1 MTTDYNDRIEQAAA
15 DSADV
20 IDNLTALLRR
30 LGTLAE
36 KAGVER
42 PGYLAPADLVAA
54 ISARVDILSAKA
66 AAHNATLAEG
76 LRTIGYNDTEIE
88 QCLADVP
95 DLTMAD
101 IDYARTFAA
110 EVWDESRAT
119 YSYGNYVRDAQLR
132 IMPKVD
138 YSAVTQAV
146 AIFQGLTNIEYF
158 PTLDWPNVTTAGFPF
173 HNLAKLHRMPQVNA
187 PEVIVMQSLYST
199 NVGGNYNRLLPK
211 IINHPK
217 AKNVHGLYAN
227 LSPERLAEEREVNI
241 DFSKVTNAA
250 QLFQVNEGNRHLGIG
265 PDHFPITELTAEAG
279 VNMQQMYDFCTRIT
293 GGQSHV
299 KWNVPNATNLMMTFR
314 EIAATAIDVT
324 GIRTANCTNFGAVFG
339 GCANLRSLDLST
351 WDMSSGENL
360 RDMFIAAGIEVLDF
374 SHKRFKEGADLVALC
389 EDMPR
394 LRELILTDVDFTNT
408 ADQTNI
414 DAYFYELPSLETI
427 IGPVSGLHNTVYL
440 ADSPLLT
447 VESAMVIINGL
458 ADITDSGR
466 TLGLYLHASAYN
478 RLTPEQIAVATSK
491 GWRVVKNA

>member
-1 MTTDYNDRIEQAAA
+1 MTTEEYKDRIDDINVAYANVVEDMKSFMTRLYGVA
-15 DSADV
+15 DSAGIENPTLMSPDELLTELNKRV
-20 IDNLTALLRR
+20 IMLNRKD
-30 LGTLAE
+30 LAE
-36 KAGVER
+36 IRDA
-42 PGYLAPADLVAA
+42 
-54 ISARVDILSAKA
+54 
-66 AAHNATLAEG
+66 

-119 YSYGNYVRDAQLR
+119 YSYVNYVRDAQLR

-158 PTLDWPNVTTAGFPF
+158 PTLDWPNVTLANYVF
-173 HNLAKLHRMPQVNA
+173 HQLKKLRRIPQVNA
-187 PEVIVMQSLYST
+187 PNATQIAALYENQGSVRSLPAVIS
-199 NVGGNYNRLLPK
+199 
-211 IINHPK
+211 HPK
-217 AKNVHGLYAN
+217 ATNVAN
-227 LSPERLAEEREVNI
+227 LFNGATHEALATIQTLDLNYGI
-241 DFSKVTNAA
+241 ITNAA
-250 QLFQVNEGNRHLGIG
+250 QIYVNSGVDTFML
-265 PDHFPITELTAEAG
+265 TEFTAP
-279 VNMQQMYDFCTRIT
+279 VNLSHAYWTQADYGYISNIKGD
-293 GGQSHV
+293 QSGT
-299 KWNVPNATNLMMTFR
+299 KWNIPHVTDISGAFYSCN
-314 EIAATAIDVT
+314 ATAIDVS
-324 GIRTANCTNFGAVFG
+324 GIKTAECTSFDSVFNNT
-339 GCANLRSLDLST
+339 ANLRSLDVSM
-351 WDMSSGENL
+351 WDVSAGESMQWMFSDSGV
-360 RDMFIAAGIEVLDF
+360 EVLNF
-374 SHKRFKEGADLVALC
+374 SHKRFKEGANLVSLC

-408 ADQTNI
+408 ADQTCI
-414 DAYFYELPSLETI
+414 DAYFYNLPSLETI
-427 IGPVSGLHNTVYL
+427 IGPVTGLHNAVYL

-466 TLGLYLHASAYN
+466 ALGLYLHASAYN

>member
-1 MTTDYNDRIEQAAA
+1 MTTEEYKDRIDDINVAYANVVEDMKSFMTRLYGVA
-15 DSADV
+15 DSAGIENPTLMSPDELLTELNKRV
-20 IDNLTALLRR
+20 IMLNRKD
-30 LGTLAE
+30 LAE
-36 KAGVER
+36 IRDA
-42 PGYLAPADLVAA
+42 
-54 ISARVDILSAKA
+54 
-66 AAHNATLAEG
+66 

-138 YSAVTQAV
+138 YSAVTRAV

-158 PTLDWPNVTTAGFPF
+158 PTLDWPNVTMAGFPF
-173 HNLAKLHRMPQVNA
+173 HKLAKLHRMPQVNA
-187 PEVIVMQSLYST
+187 PEVIEMQSLYGT
-199 NVGGNYNRLLPK
+199 NVDGNYNRLLPK

-217 AKNVHGLYAN
+217 AKNVHALYAN

-241 DFSKVTNAA
+241 DFTKVTSAA
-250 QLFQVNEGNRHLGIG
+250 QLFMVHIEDAPRGIG

-279 VNMQQMYDFCTRIT
+279 VNMLQMYARCPRIT
-293 GGQSHV
+293 GDQSHV
-299 KWNVPNATNLMMTFR
+299 KWNVPNATNLSMTF
-314 EIAATAIDVT
+314 ADVPATAIDVT
-324 GIRTANCTNFGAVFG
+324 GIRTANCTDFGMVFC

-351 WDMSSGENL
+351 WDMSSGEDL
-360 RDMFIAAGIEVLDF
+360 RHMFNAAGIEVLDF

-389 EDMPR
+389 ADMPR

-408 ADQTNI
+408 ADQTYI
-414 DAYFYELPSLETI
+414 DAYFYKLPSLETI

-447 VESAMVIINGL
+447 VESVMVIINGL
-458 ADITDSGR
+458 ADITGGGR
-466 TLGLYLHASAYN
+466 ALGLYLHASAYN

>member
-1 MTTDYNDRIEQAAA
+1 MTTEEYKDRIDDINVAYANVVEDMKSFMTRLYGVA
-15 DSADV
+15 DSAGIENPTLMSPDELLTELNKRV
-20 IDNLTALLRR
+20 IMLNRKD
-30 LGTLAE
+30 LAE
-36 KAGVER
+36 IRDA
-42 PGYLAPADLVAA
+42 
-54 ISARVDILSAKA
+54 
-66 AAHNATLAEG
+66 

-158 PTLDWPNVTTAGFPF
+158 PTLDWPNVTLANYVF
-173 HNLAKLHRMPQVNA
+173 HQLKKLRRIPQVNA
-187 PEVIVMQSLYST
+187 PNATQIAALYENQGSVRSLPAVIS
-199 NVGGNYNRLLPK
+199 
-211 IINHPK
+211 HPK
-217 AKNVHGLYAN
+217 ATNVAN
-227 LSPERLAEEREVNI
+227 LFNGATHEALATIQTLDLNYGI
-241 DFSKVTNAA
+241 ITNAA
-250 QLFQVNEGNRHLGIG
+250 QIYVDSGVDTFMLTEFTAPVKLFHAYWTQADYGYISNIKG
-265 PDHFPITELTAEAG
+265 D
-279 VNMQQMYDFCTRIT
+279 
-293 GGQSHV
+293 QSGT
-299 KWNVPNATNLMMTFR
+299 KWNIPHVTDISGAFYSCN
-314 EIAATAIDVT
+314 ATAIDVS
-324 GIRTANCTNFGAVFG
+324 GIKTAECTSFDGVFNNT
-339 GCANLRSLDLST
+339 ANLRSLDLST

-360 RDMFIAAGIEVLDF
+360 RDMFNAAGIEVLDF

-389 EDMPR
+389 TDMPR
-394 LRELILTDVDFTNT
+394 LRELILTDVDFSNT
-408 ADQTNI
+408 ADQTDI
-414 DAYFYELPSLETI
+414 DAYFYKLPSLETI

-440 ADSPLLT
+440 AESPLLT
-447 VESAMVIINGL
+447 VESVMVIINGL

-466 TLGLYLHASAYN
+466 ALGLYLHASAYN

>member
-110 EVWDESRAT
+110 EVWDESCAK
-119 YSYGNYVRDAQLR
+119 YNYGNYVRDAQLR

-158 PTLDWPNVTTAGFPF
+158 PTLDWPNVTQANYVF
-173 HNLAKLHRMPQVNA
+173 HQLKKLRRIPQVNA
-187 PEVIVMQSLYST
+187 PNATQIAALYANYGSVRSLPAVIS
-199 NVGGNYNRLLPK
+199 
-211 IINHPK
+211 HPK
-217 AKNVHGLYAN
+217 ATNVAN
-227 LSPERLAEEREVNI
+227 LFNGATHEALATIQTLDLNYGI
-241 DFSKVTNAA
+241 ITNAA
-250 QLFQVNEGNRHLGIG
+250 QIYVNSGVDTFML
-265 PDHFPITELTAEAG
+265 TEFTAPVSMLHAYWTQADYG
-279 VNMQQMYDFCTRIT
+279 YISNIKGD
-293 GGQSHV
+293 QSGT
-299 KWNVPNATNLMMTFR
+299 KWNIPHVTDISGAFYSCN
-314 EIAATAIDVT
+314 ATAIDVS
-324 GIRTANCTNFGAVFG
+324 GIKTAECTSFDSVFNNT
-339 GCANLRSLDLST
+339 ANLRSLDVSM
-351 WDMSSGENL
+351 WDVSAGESMQWVFGDSGV
-360 RDMFIAAGIEVLDF
+360 EVLNF
-374 SHKRFKEGADLVALC
+374 SHKRFKEGANLVSLC

-408 ADQTNI
+408 ADQTCI
-414 DAYFYELPSLETI
+414 DAYFYNLPSLETI
-427 IGPVSGLHNTVYL
+427 IGPVTGLHNAVYL

-458 ADITDSGR
+458 ADITGSGR
-466 TLGLYLHASAYN
+466 ALGLYLHASAYN

>member
-20 IDNLTALLRR
+20 IDNLTALLRS
-30 LGTLAE
+30 LGALAD

-66 AAHNATLAEG
+66 AAHNATLADG

-158 PTLDWPNVTTAGFPF
+158 PTLDWPNVTLANYVF
-173 HNLAKLHRMPQVNA
+173 HQLKKLRRIPQVNA
-187 PEVIVMQSLYST
+187 PNATQIAALYENQGSVRSLPAVIS
-199 NVGGNYNRLLPK
+199 
-211 IINHPK
+211 HPK
-217 AKNVHGLYAN
+217 ATNVAN
-227 LSPERLAEEREVNI
+227 LFNGATHEALATIQTLDLNYGI
-241 DFSKVTNAA
+241 ITNAA
-250 QLFQVNEGNRHLGIG
+250 QIYVDSGVDTFMLTEFTAPVKLFHAYWTQADYGYISNIKG
-265 PDHFPITELTAEAG
+265 D
-279 VNMQQMYDFCTRIT
+279 
-293 GGQSHV
+293 QSGT
-299 KWNVPNATNLMMTFR
+299 KWNIPHVTDISGAFYSCN
-314 EIAATAIDVT
+314 ATAIDVS
-324 GIRTANCTNFGAVFG
+324 GIKTAECTSFDGVFNNT
-339 GCANLRSLDLST
+339 ANLRSLDVSM
-351 WDMSSGENL
+351 WDVSAGESMQWVFTDSGV
-360 RDMFIAAGIEVLDF
+360 EVLNF
-374 SHKRFKEGADLVALC
+374 SHKRFKEGANLVSLC

-408 ADQTNI
+408 ADQTCI
-414 DAYFYELPSLETI
+414 DAYFYNLPSLETI
-427 IGPVSGLHNTVYL
+427 IGPVTGLHNAVYL

-458 ADITDSGR
+458 AEVNSSSAA
-466 TLGLYLHASAYN
+466 TLTLHASAYN

>member
-20 IDNLTALLRR
+20 IDNLTALLRS
-30 LGTLAE
+30 LGALAE

-66 AAHNATLAEG
+66 AAHNATLADG

-110 EVWDESRAT
+110 EVWDESRAK

-158 PTLDWPNVTTAGFPF
+158 PTLDWPNVTQADYVF
-173 HNLAKLHRMPQVNA
+173 HQLKKLRRIPQVNA
-187 PEVIVMQSLYST
+187 PNATQIAALYANHGSVRSLPAVIS
-199 NVGGNYNRLLPK
+199 
-211 IINHPK
+211 HPK
-217 AKNVHGLYAN
+217 ATNVAN
-227 LSPERLAEEREVNI
+227 LFYGATHEALATIQTLDLNYGIITDATQIYVNSGV
-241 DFSKVTNAA
+241 DTFMLTEFTAP
-250 QLFQVNEGNRHLGIG
+250 VNLLHAYWTHAVSGYISNIKG
-265 PDHFPITELTAEAG
+265 D
-279 VNMQQMYDFCTRIT
+279 
-293 GGQSHV
+293 QSGT
-299 KWNVPNATNLMMTFR
+299 KWNIPHVTDISGAFYSCN
-314 EIAATAIDVT
+314 ATAIDVS
-324 GIRTANCTNFGAVFG
+324 GIKTAECTSFDSVFNNT
-339 GCANLRSLDLST
+339 ANLRSLDVSM
-351 WDMSSGENL
+351 WDVSAGESMQWVFNDSGV
-360 RDMFIAAGIEVLDF
+360 EVLNF
-374 SHKRFKEGADLVALC
+374 SHKRFKEGANLVSLC

-408 ADQTNI
+408 ADQTCI
-414 DAYFYELPSLETI
+414 DAYFYNLPSLETI
-427 IGPVSGLHNTVYL
+427 IGPVTGLHNAVYL

-466 TLGLYLHASAYN
+466 ALGLYLHASAYN

>member
-158 PTLDWPNVTTAGFPF
+158 PTLDWPNVTLANYVF
-173 HNLAKLHRMPQVNA
+173 HQLKKLRRIPQVNA
-187 PEVIVMQSLYST
+187 PNATQIAALYANHGSVRSLPAVIS
-199 NVGGNYNRLLPK
+199 
-211 IINHPK
+211 HPK
-217 AKNVHGLYAN
+217 ATNVAN
-227 LSPERLAEEREVNI
+227 LFNGATHEALATIQTLDLNYGIITDATQIYVNSGV
-241 DFSKVTNAA
+241 DTFM
-250 QLFQVNEGNRHLGIG
+250 L
-265 PDHFPITELTAEAG
+265 TEFTAPVSMLHAYWTTADNG
-279 VNMQQMYDFCTRIT
+279 YISNIKGD
-293 GGQSHV
+293 QSGT
-299 KWNVPNATNLMMTFR
+299 KWNIPHVTDISGAFYNCN
-314 EIAATAIDVT
+314 ATAIDVS
-324 GIRTANCTNFGAVFG
+324 GIKTAECTSFDSVFNNT
-339 GCANLRSLDLST
+339 ANLRSLDVSM
-351 WDMSSGENL
+351 WDVSAGESMQWMFYDSGV
-360 RDMFIAAGIEVLDF
+360 EVLNF
-374 SHKRFKEGADLVALC
+374 SHKRFKEGANLVSLC

-408 ADQTNI
+408 ADQTCI
-414 DAYFYELPSLETI
+414 DAYFYNLPSLETI
-427 IGPVSGLHNTVYL
+427 IGPVTGLHNAVYL

-458 ADITDSGR
+458 AEVNSSSAA
-466 TLGLYLHASAYN
+466 TLTLHASAYN

>member
-158 PTLDWPNVTTAGFPF
+158 PTLDWPNVTLANYVF
-173 HNLAKLHRMPQVNA
+173 HQLKKLRRIPQVNA
-187 PEVIVMQSLYST
+187 PNATQIAALYANHGSVRSLPAVIS
-199 NVGGNYNRLLPK
+199 
-211 IINHPK
+211 HPK
-217 AKNVHGLYAN
+217 ATNVAN
-227 LSPERLAEEREVNI
+227 LFNGATHEALATIQTLDLNYGIITDATQIYVDSGVDTFMLTEFTAPVKLAHAYWTQADYGYISNI
-241 DFSKVTNAA
+241 KGD
-250 QLFQVNEGNRHLGIG
+250 
-265 PDHFPITELTAEAG
+265 
-279 VNMQQMYDFCTRIT
+279 
-293 GGQSHV
+293 QSGT
-299 KWNVPNATNLMMTFR
+299 KWNIPHVTDIRGAFYSCN
-314 EIAATAIDVT
+314 ATAIDVS
-324 GIRTANCTNFGAVFG
+324 GIKTAECTNFDSVFNNT
-339 GCANLRSLDLST
+339 ANLRSLDVSM
-351 WDMSSGENL
+351 WDVSAGESMQWMFGDSGV
-360 RDMFIAAGIEVLDF
+360 EVLNF
-374 SHKRFKEGADLVALC
+374 SHKRFKEGANLVSLC

-408 ADQTNI
+408 ADQTCI
-414 DAYFYELPSLETI
+414 DAYFYNLPSLETI
-427 IGPVSGLHNTVYL
+427 IGPVTGLHNAVYL

-458 ADITDSGR
+458 ADITGSGR
-466 TLGLYLHASAYN
+466 ALGLYLHASAYN

>member
-54 ISARVDILSAKA
+54 ISARVDILNAKA
-66 AAHNATLAEG
+66 AAHNATLADA

-158 PTLDWPNVTTAGFPF
+158 PTLDWPNVTLANYVF
-173 HNLAKLHRMPQVNA
+173 HQLKKLRRIPQVNA
-187 PEVIVMQSLYST
+187 PNATQIAALYANHGSVRSLPAVIS
-199 NVGGNYNRLLPK
+199 
-211 IINHPK
+211 HPK
-217 AKNVHGLYAN
+217 ATNVAN
-227 LSPERLAEEREVNI
+227 LFNGATHEALATIQTLDLNYGI
-241 DFSKVTNAA
+241 ITNAA
-250 QLFQVNEGNRHLGIG
+250 QIYVDSGVDTFMLTEFTAPVKLFHAYWTQADYGYISNIKG
-265 PDHFPITELTAEAG
+265 D
-279 VNMQQMYDFCTRIT
+279 
-293 GGQSHV
+293 QSGT
-299 KWNVPNATNLMMTFR
+299 KWNIPHVTDISGAFYSCN
-314 EIAATAIDVT
+314 ATAIDVS
-324 GIRTANCTNFGAVFG
+324 GIKTAECTSFDSVFNNT
-339 GCANLRSLDLST
+339 ANLRSLDVSM
-351 WDMSSGENL
+351 WDVSAGESMQWVFSDSGV
-360 RDMFIAAGIEVLDF
+360 EVLNF
-374 SHKRFKEGADLVALC
+374 SHKRFKEGANLVSLC
-389 EDMPR
+389 VDMPR

-408 ADQTNI
+408 ADQTDI
-414 DAYFYELPSLETI
+414 DAYFYNLPSLETI
-427 IGPVSGLHNTVYL
+427 IGPVTGLHNVVYL

-458 ADITDSGR
+458 ADITGSGR
-466 TLGLYLHASAYN
+466 ALGLYLHASAYN

-491 GWRVVKNA
+491 GWLVVKNA

>member
-119 YSYGNYVRDAQLR
+119 YSYGNSVRDAQLR

-158 PTLDWPNVTTAGFPF
+158 PTLDWPNVTLANYVF
-173 HNLAKLHRMPQVNA
+173 HQLKKLRRIPQVNA
-187 PEVIVMQSLYST
+187 PNATQIAALYANHGSVRSLPAVIS
-199 NVGGNYNRLLPK
+199 
-211 IINHPK
+211 HPK
-217 AKNVHGLYAN
+217 ATNVAN
-227 LSPERLAEEREVNI
+227 LFNGATHEALATIQTLDLNYGIITDATQIYVDSGVDTFMLTEFTAPVKLAHAYWTQADYGYISNI
-241 DFSKVTNAA
+241 KGD
-250 QLFQVNEGNRHLGIG
+250 
-265 PDHFPITELTAEAG
+265 
-279 VNMQQMYDFCTRIT
+279 
-293 GGQSHV
+293 QSGT
-299 KWNVPNATNLMMTFR
+299 KWNIPHVTDIRGAFYSCN
-314 EIAATAIDVT
+314 ATAIDVS
-324 GIRTANCTNFGAVFG
+324 GIKTAECTNFDSVFNNT
-339 GCANLRSLDLST
+339 ANLRSLDVSM
-351 WDMSSGENL
+351 WDVSAGESMQWMFGDSGV
-360 RDMFIAAGIEVLDF
+360 EVLNF
-374 SHKRFKEGADLVALC
+374 SHKRFKEGANLVSLC

-408 ADQTNI
+408 ADQTCI
-414 DAYFYELPSLETI
+414 DAYFYNLPSLETI
-427 IGPVSGLHNTVYL
+427 IGPVTGLHNAVYL

-458 ADITDSGR
+458 ADITGSGR
-466 TLGLYLHASAYN
+466 ALGLYLHASAYN

>member
-1 MTTDYNDRIEQAAA
+1 MTTDYNDRIEQAAT

-20 IDNLTALLRR
+20 IDSLTALLRS
-30 LGTLAE
+30 LGTLAD

-66 AAHNATLAEG
+66 AAHNATLADT

-158 PTLDWPNVTTAGFPF
+158 PTLDWPNVTLANYVF
-173 HNLAKLHRMPQVNA
+173 HQLKKLRRIPQVNA
-187 PEVIVMQSLYST
+187 PNATQIAALYTNHGSVRSLPAVIS
-199 NVGGNYNRLLPK
+199 
-211 IINHPK
+211 HPK
-217 AKNVHGLYAN
+217 ATNVAN
-227 LSPERLAEEREVNI
+227 LFNGATHEALATIQTLDLNYGI
-241 DFSKVTNAA
+241 ITNAA
-250 QLFQVNEGNRHLGIG
+250 QIYVDSGVDTFMLTEFTAPVKLFHAYWTQADYGYISNIKG
-265 PDHFPITELTAEAG
+265 D
-279 VNMQQMYDFCTRIT
+279 
-293 GGQSHV
+293 QSGT
-299 KWNVPNATNLMMTFR
+299 KWNIPHVTDISGAFYSCN
-314 EIAATAIDVT
+314 ATAIDVS
-324 GIRTANCTNFGAVFG
+324 GIKTAECTSFDGVFNNT
-339 GCANLRSLDLST
+339 ANLRSLDVSM
-351 WDMSSGENL
+351 WDVSAGESMQWVFSDSGV
-360 RDMFIAAGIEVLDF
+360 EVLNF
-374 SHKRFKEGADLVALC
+374 SHKRFKEGANLVSLC

-408 ADQTNI
+408 ADQTCI
-414 DAYFYELPSLETI
+414 DAYFYNLPSLETI
-427 IGPVSGLHNTVYL
+427 IGPVTGLHNAVYL

-466 TLGLYLHASAYN
+466 ALGLYLHASAYN

>member
-158 PTLDWPNVTTAGFPF
+158 PTLDWPNVTLANYVF
-173 HNLAKLHRMPQVNA
+173 HQLKKLRRIPQVNA
-187 PEVIVMQSLYST
+187 PNATQIAALYANHGSVRSLPAVIS
-199 NVGGNYNRLLPK
+199 
-211 IINHPK
+211 HPK
-217 AKNVHGLYAN
+217 ATNVAN
-227 LSPERLAEEREVNI
+227 LFNGATHEALATIQTLDLNYGI
-241 DFSKVTNAA
+241 ITDAA
-250 QLFQVNEGNRHLGIG
+250 QIYVDSGVDTFMLTEFTAPVKLFHAYWTQADYGYISNIKG
-265 PDHFPITELTAEAG
+265 D
-279 VNMQQMYDFCTRIT
+279 
-293 GGQSHV
+293 QSGT
-299 KWNVPNATNLMMTFR
+299 KWNIPHVTDISGAFYSCN
-314 EIAATAIDVT
+314 ATAIDVS
-324 GIRTANCTNFGAVFG
+324 GIKTAECTSFDGVFNNT
-339 GCANLRSLDLST
+339 ANLRSLDVSM
-351 WDMSSGENL
+351 WDVSAGESMQWVFSDSGV
-360 RDMFIAAGIEVLDF
+360 EVLNF
-374 SHKRFKEGADLVALC
+374 SHKRFKEGANLVSLC

-408 ADQTNI
+408 ADQTCI
-414 DAYFYELPSLETI
+414 DAYFYNLPSLETI
-427 IGPVSGLHNTVYL
+427 IGPVTGLHNAVYL

-466 TLGLYLHASAYN
+466 ALGLYLHASAYN

>member
-158 PTLDWPNVTTAGFPF
+158 PTLDWPNVTLANYVF
-173 HNLAKLHRMPQVNA
+173 HQLKKLRRIPQVNA
-187 PEVIVMQSLYST
+187 PNATQIAALYENQGSVRSLPAVIS
-199 NVGGNYNRLLPK
+199 
-211 IINHPK
+211 HPK
-217 AKNVHGLYAN
+217 ATNVAN
-227 LSPERLAEEREVNI
+227 LFNGATHEALATIQTLDLNYGI
-241 DFSKVTNAA
+241 ITNAA
-250 QLFQVNEGNRHLGIG
+250 QIYRDSGVDTFML
-265 PDHFPITELTAEAG
+265 TEFTAPVSMLHAYWTQADYG
-279 VNMQQMYDFCTRIT
+279 YISNIKGD
-293 GGQSHV
+293 QSGT
-299 KWNVPNATNLMMTFR
+299 KWNIPHVTDISGAFYSCN
-314 EIAATAIDVT
+314 ATAIDVS
-324 GIRTANCTNFGAVFG
+324 GIKTAECTSFDSVFNNT
-339 GCANLRSLDLST
+339 ANLRSLDVSM
-351 WDMSSGENL
+351 WDVSAGESMQWMFSDSGV
-360 RDMFIAAGIEVLDF
+360 EVLNF
-374 SHKRFKEGADLVALC
+374 SHKRFKEGANLVSLC

-408 ADQTNI
+408 ADQTCI
-414 DAYFYELPSLETI
+414 DAYFYNLPSLETI
-427 IGPVSGLHNTVYL
+427 IGPVTGLHNAVYL

-466 TLGLYLHASAYN
+466 ALGLYLHASAYN

>member
-158 PTLDWPNVTTAGFPF
+158 PTLDWPNVTLANYVF
-173 HNLAKLHRMPQVNA
+173 HQLKKLRRIPQVNA
-187 PEVIVMQSLYST
+187 PNATQIAALYANHGSVRSLPAVIS
-199 NVGGNYNRLLPK
+199 
-211 IINHPK
+211 HPK
-217 AKNVHGLYAN
+217 ATNVAN
-227 LSPERLAEEREVNI
+227 LFNGATHEALATIQTLDLNYGI
-241 DFSKVTNAA
+241 ITDAA
-250 QLFQVNEGNRHLGIG
+250 QIYVDSGVDTFMLTEFTAPVKLFHAYWTQADYGYISNIKG
-265 PDHFPITELTAEAG
+265 D
-279 VNMQQMYDFCTRIT
+279 
-293 GGQSHV
+293 QSGT
-299 KWNVPNATNLMMTFR
+299 KWNIPHVTDISGAFYSCN
-314 EIAATAIDVT
+314 ATAIDVS
-324 GIRTANCTNFGAVFG
+324 GIKTAECTSFDGVFNNT
-339 GCANLRSLDLST
+339 ANLRSLDVSM
-351 WDMSSGENL
+351 WDVSAGESMQWVFGDSGV
-360 RDMFIAAGIEVLDF
+360 EVLNF
-374 SHKRFKEGADLVALC
+374 SHKRFKEGANLVSLC

-408 ADQTNI
+408 ADQTCI
-414 DAYFYELPSLETI
+414 DAYFYNLPSLETI
-427 IGPVSGLHNTVYL
+427 IGPVTGLHNAVYL

-466 TLGLYLHASAYN
+466 ALGLYLHASAYN

>member
-138 YSAVTQAV
+138 YSAVTQAG

-158 PTLDWPNVTTAGFPF
+158 PTLDWPNVTLANYVF
-173 HNLAKLHRMPQVNA
+173 HQLKKLRRIPQVNA
-187 PEVIVMQSLYST
+187 PNATQIAALYANHGSVRSLPAVIS
-199 NVGGNYNRLLPK
+199 
-211 IINHPK
+211 HPK
-217 AKNVHGLYAN
+217 ATNVAN
-227 LSPERLAEEREVNI
+227 LFNGATHEALATIQTLDLNYGI
-241 DFSKVTNAA
+241 ITDAA
-250 QLFQVNEGNRHLGIG
+250 QIYVNSGVDTFMLTEFTAPVKLFHAYWTQADYGCISNIKG
-265 PDHFPITELTAEAG
+265 D
-279 VNMQQMYDFCTRIT
+279 
-293 GGQSHV
+293 QSGT
-299 KWNVPNATNLMMTFR
+299 KWNIPHVTDISGAFYSCN
-314 EIAATAIDVT
+314 ATAIDVS
-324 GIRTANCTNFGAVFG
+324 GIKTAECTIFQMAFDSAGMEH
-339 GCANLRSLDLST
+339 LDISM
-351 WDMSSGENL
+351 WDMSAADDAVAVLRGMPNL
-360 RDMFIAAGIEVLDF
+360 RTLDF
-374 SHKRFKEGADLVALC
+374 SHKRFKSGCAVSHLFANC
-389 EDMPR
+389 PK
-394 LRELILTDVDFTNT
+394 LRELILTDVDFTGT
-408 ADQTNI
+408 ISSDELP
-414 DAYFYELPSLETI
+414 FYNNPSLETI
-427 IGPVSGLHNTVYL
+427 IGPVTGIAWDVNLGAASR
-440 ADSPLLT
+440 LT
-447 VESAMVIINGL
+447 AESAMVIINGL
-458 ADITDSGR
+458 AEVSTAQ
-466 TLGLYLHASAYN
+466 TLTLHASAYN

>member
-66 AAHNATLAEG
+66 AAHNATLADA

-119 YSYGNYVRDAQLR
+119 YSYSNYVRDAQLR

-158 PTLDWPNVTTAGFPF
+158 PTLDWPNVTLANYVF
-173 HNLAKLHRMPQVNA
+173 HQLKKLRRIPQVNA
-187 PEVIVMQSLYST
+187 PNATQIAALYANYGSVRSLPAVIS
-199 NVGGNYNRLLPK
+199 
-211 IINHPK
+211 HPK
-217 AKNVHGLYAN
+217 ATNVAN
-227 LSPERLAEEREVNI
+227 LFNGATHEALATIQTLDLNYGI
-241 DFSKVTNAA
+241 ITNAA
-250 QLFQVNEGNRHLGIG
+250 QIYVNSGVDTFML
-265 PDHFPITELTAEAG
+265 TEFTAPVSMLHAYWTQADYG
-279 VNMQQMYDFCTRIT
+279 YISNIKGD
-293 GGQSHV
+293 QSGT
-299 KWNVPNATNLMMTFR
+299 KWNIPHVTDISGAFYSCN
-314 EIAATAIDVT
+314 ATAIDVS
-324 GIRTANCTNFGAVFG
+324 GIKTAECTSFDSVFNNT
-339 GCANLRSLDLST
+339 ANLRSLDVSM
-351 WDMSSGENL
+351 WDVSAGESMQWVFSDSGV
-360 RDMFIAAGIEVLDF
+360 EVLNF
-374 SHKRFKEGADLVALC
+374 SHKRFKEGANLVSLC

-408 ADQTNI
+408 ADQTCI
-414 DAYFYELPSLETI
+414 DAYFYNLPSLETI
-427 IGPVSGLHNTVYL
+427 IGPVTGLHNAVYL

-466 TLGLYLHASAYN
+466 ALGLYLHASAYN

>member
-101 IDYARTFAA
+101 IDYARTFA
-110 EVWDESRAT
+110 EGWTVGKKT
-119 YSYGNYVRDAQLR
+119 YGSSDINDLKLR

-138 YSAVTQAV
+138 YSEATSVGNL
-146 AIFQGLTNIEYF
+146 FQKATNLEYI
-158 PTLDWPNVTTAGFPF
+158 PTLDWPNVTLANYVF
-173 HNLAKLHRMPQVNA
+173 HQLKKLRRIPQVNA
-187 PEVIVMQSLYST
+187 PNATQIAALYANHGSVRSLPAVIS
-199 NVGGNYNRLLPK
+199 
-211 IINHPK
+211 HPK
-217 AKNVHGLYAN
+217 ATNVAN
-227 LSPERLAEEREVNI
+227 LFNGATHEALATIQTLDLNYGI
-241 DFSKVTNAA
+241 ITNAA
-250 QLFQVNEGNRHLGIG
+250 QIYVDSGVDTFML
-265 PDHFPITELTAEAG
+265 TEFTAPVSMLHAYWTQADYG
-279 VNMQQMYDFCTRIT
+279 YISNIKGD
-293 GGQSHV
+293 QSGT
-299 KWNVPNATNLMMTFR
+299 KWNIPHVTDISGAFYSCN
-314 EIAATAIDVT
+314 ATAIDVS
-324 GIRTANCTNFGAVFG
+324 GIKTAECTSFDGVFNNT
-339 GCANLRSLDLST
+339 ANLRSLDVSM
-351 WDMSSGENL
+351 WDVSAGESMRWVFTDSGV
-360 RDMFIAAGIEVLDF
+360 EVLNF
-374 SHKRFKEGADLVALC
+374 SHKRFKEGANLVSLC

-408 ADQTNI
+408 ADQTCI
-414 DAYFYELPSLETI
+414 DAYFYNLPSLETI
-427 IGPVSGLHNTVYL
+427 IGPVTGLHNAVYL

-458 ADITDSGR
+458 AEVNSSSAA
-466 TLGLYLHASAYN
+466 TLTLHASAYN

>member
-15 DSADV
+15 DSADI
-20 IDNLTALLRR
+20 IDSLTALLRS
-30 LGTLAE
+30 LGALAE

-66 AAHNATLAEG
+66 AAHNATLADG

-110 EVWDESRAT
+110 EVWDESRAK
-119 YSYGNYVRDAQLR
+119 YGYGNYVRDAQLR

-158 PTLDWPNVTTAGFPF
+158 PTLDWPNVTQANYVF
-173 HNLAKLHRMPQVNA
+173 HKLKKLRRIPQVNA
-187 PEVIVMQSLYST
+187 PNATQIAALYANHGSVRSLPAVIS
-199 NVGGNYNRLLPK
+199 
-211 IINHPK
+211 HPK
-217 AKNVHGLYAN
+217 ATYIPN
-227 LSPERLAEEREVNI
+227 LFSGATHEALATIQTLDLNYGI
-241 DFSKVTNAA
+241 ITNAA
-250 QLFQVNEGNRHLGIG
+250 QIYVDSGVDTFMLTEFTAPVSMLHAYWTQVDYGYISNIKG
-265 PDHFPITELTAEAG
+265 D
-279 VNMQQMYDFCTRIT
+279 
-293 GGQSHV
+293 QSGT
-299 KWNVPNATNLMMTFR
+299 KWNIPHVTDIGGAFYSCN
-314 EIAATAIDVT
+314 ATAIDVS
-324 GIRTANCTNFGAVFG
+324 GIKTAECTNFDSVFNNT
-339 GCANLRSLDLST
+339 ANLRSLDVSM
-351 WDMSSGENL
+351 WDVSAGESMQWVFNDSGV
-360 RDMFIAAGIEVLDF
+360 EVLNF
-374 SHKRFKEGADLVALC
+374 SHKHFKQGANVVSLFR
-389 EDMPR
+389 DMPN

-408 ADQTNI
+408 VDATEI
-414 DAYFYELPSLETI
+414 DAYFYKLPSLETI
-427 IGPVSGLHNTVYL
+427 IGPVRGLHNTVYL

-466 TLGLYLHASAYN
+466 VLGLHLHSKVYD

>member
-138 YSAVTQAV
+138 YTAVTQAV
-146 AIFQGLTNIEYF
+146 AIFQGLTNIEYI
-158 PTLDWPNVTTAGFPF
+158 PTLDWPNVTLANYVF
-173 HNLAKLHRMPQVNA
+173 HQLKKLRRIPQVNA
-187 PEVIVMQSLYST
+187 PNATQIAALYANHGSVRSLPAVIS
-199 NVGGNYNRLLPK
+199 
-211 IINHPK
+211 HPK
-217 AKNVHGLYAN
+217 ATNVAN
-227 LSPERLAEEREVNI
+227 LFSGATHEALATIQTLDLNYGI
-241 DFSKVTNAA
+241 ITNAA
-250 QLFQVNEGNRHLGIG
+250 QIYVDSGVDTFMLTEFTAPVNLSHAYWTQADSGYISNIKG
-265 PDHFPITELTAEAG
+265 D
-279 VNMQQMYDFCTRIT
+279 
-293 GGQSHV
+293 QSGT
-299 KWNVPNATNLMMTFR
+299 KWNIPHVTDISGAFYSCN
-314 EIAATAIDVT
+314 ATAIDVS
-324 GIRTANCTNFGAVFG
+324 GIKTAECTSFDGVFNNT
-339 GCANLRSLDLST
+339 ANLRSLDVSM
-351 WDMSSGENL
+351 WDVSAGESMQWVFSDSGV
-360 RDMFIAAGIEVLDF
+360 EVLNF
-374 SHKRFKEGADLVALC
+374 SHKRFKEGADIVALC
-389 EDMPR
+389 KNMPR

-408 ADQTNI
+408 ADQTCI
-414 DAYFYELPSLETI
+414 DAYFYNLPSLETI
-427 IGPVSGLHNTVYL
+427 IGPVTGLHNAVYL

-466 TLGLYLHASAYN
+466 ALGLYLHASAYN

>member
-158 PTLDWPNVTTAGFPF
+158 PTLDWPNVTLANYVF
-173 HNLAKLHRMPQVNA
+173 HQLKKLRRIPQVNA
-187 PEVIVMQSLYST
+187 PNATQIAALYANHGSVRSLPAVIS
-199 NVGGNYNRLLPK
+199 
-211 IINHPK
+211 HPK
-217 AKNVHGLYAN
+217 ATNVAN
-227 LSPERLAEEREVNI
+227 LFNGATHEALATIQTLDLNYGI
-241 DFSKVTNAA
+241 ITNAA
-250 QLFQVNEGNRHLGIG
+250 QIYVNSGVDAFML
-265 PDHFPITELTAEAG
+265 TEFTAPVSMLHAYWTQADYG
-279 VNMQQMYDFCTRIT
+279 YISNIKGD
-293 GGQSHV
+293 QSGT
-299 KWNVPNATNLMMTFR
+299 KWNIPHVTDISGAFYSCN
-314 EIAATAIDVT
+314 ATAIDVS
-324 GIRTANCTNFGAVFG
+324 GIKTAECTSFDGVFNNT
-339 GCANLRSLDLST
+339 ANLRSLDVSM
-351 WDMSSGENL
+351 WDVSAGESMQWVFVDSGV
-360 RDMFIAAGIEVLDF
+360 EVLNF
-374 SHKRFKEGADLVALC
+374 SHKRFKEGANLVSLC
-389 EDMPR
+389 VDMPR

-408 ADQTNI
+408 ADQTCI
-414 DAYFYELPSLETI
+414 DAYFYNLPSLETI

-458 ADITDSGR
+458 ADITGSGR
-466 TLGLYLHASAYN
+466 ALGLYLHASAYN

>member
-1 MTTDYNDRIEQAAA
+1 MTTEEYKDRIDDINISYANITEDMKSFMTRLYGVA
-15 DSADV
+15 DSAGIENPTLMTPDE
-20 IDNLTALLRR
+20 LLEELDKHVTMLNR
-30 LGTLAE
+30 
-36 KAGVER
+36 K
-42 PGYLAPADLVAA
+42 DLPEIRAA
-54 ISARVDILSAKA
+54 
-66 AAHNATLAEG
+66 

-110 EVWDESRAT
+110 EVWDESCAT
-119 YSYGNYVRDAQLR
+119 YGYGKYVKDAQLR

-138 YSAVTQAV
+138 YTAVTQAV

-158 PTLDWPNVTTAGFPF
+158 PTLDWPNVTMASYPF
-173 HNLAKLHRMPQVNA
+173 HHLAKLRRMPQVNA
-187 PEVIVMQSLYST
+187 PEVIEMQALYST
-199 NVGGNYNRLLPK
+199 NMDGNYNRLLPK

-217 AKNVHGLYAN
+217 AKNVHGLYCG

-250 QLFQVNEGNRHLGIG
+250 QLFMVYIEDAPRGIG

-279 VNMQQMYDFCTRIT
+279 VNMLQMYAHCPRIT
-293 GGQSHV
+293 GDQSHV
-299 KWNVPNATNLMMTFR
+299 KWNVPNATNLSMTF
-314 EIAATAIDVT
+314 ADVPATAIDVT
-324 GIRTANCTNFGAVFG
+324 GIRTANCTVFSMVFS

-351 WDMSSGENL
+351 WDMSGGEDL
-360 RDMFIAAGIEVLDF
+360 DHMFTRTNIEVLDF
-374 SHKRFKEGADLVALC
+374 SHKRFKEGAYLVALC
-389 EDMPR
+389 DDMPR

-408 ADQTNI
+408 ADQTYI
-414 DAYFYELPSLETI
+414 DAYFYKLPSLETI

-440 ADSPLLT
+440 AESPLLT

-458 ADITDSGR
+458 ADITGSGR
-466 TLGLYLHASAYN
+466 TLGLHLHNKVYN

-491 GWRVVKNA
+491 GWRVVKKA

>member
-158 PTLDWPNVTTAGFPF
+158 PTLDWPNVTLANYVF
-173 HNLAKLHRMPQVNA
+173 HQLKKLRRIPQVNA
-187 PEVIVMQSLYST
+187 PNATQIAALYANYGSVRSLPAVIS
-199 NVGGNYNRLLPK
+199 
-211 IINHPK
+211 HPK
-217 AKNVHGLYAN
+217 ATNVAN
-227 LSPERLAEEREVNI
+227 LFSGATHEALATIQTLDLNYGIITDATQIYVNSGV
-241 DFSKVTNAA
+241 DTFM
-250 QLFQVNEGNRHLGIG
+250 L
-265 PDHFPITELTAEAG
+265 TEFTAPVSMLHAYWTQADYG
-279 VNMQQMYDFCTRIT
+279 YISNIKGD
-293 GGQSHV
+293 QSGT
-299 KWNVPNATNLMMTFR
+299 KWNIPHVTDISGAFYSCN
-314 EIAATAIDVT
+314 ATAIDVS
-324 GIRTANCTNFGAVFG
+324 GIKTAECTSFDGVFNNT
-339 GCANLRSLDLST
+339 ANLRSLDVSM
-351 WDMSSGENL
+351 WDVSAGESMQWVFSDSGV
-360 RDMFIAAGIEVLDF
+360 EVLNF
-374 SHKRFKEGADLVALC
+374 SHKRFKEGANLVSLC

-408 ADQTNI
+408 ADQTCI
-414 DAYFYELPSLETI
+414 DAYFYNLPSLETI
-427 IGPVSGLHNTVYL
+427 IGPVTGLHNAVYL

-458 ADITDSGR
+458 ADITGSGR
-466 TLGLYLHASAYN
+466 ALGLYLHASAYN

>member
-1 MTTDYNDRIEQAAA
+1 MTTDYNYRIEQAAA

-66 AAHNATLAEG
+66 AAHNATLADA

-158 PTLDWPNVTTAGFPF
+158 PTLDWPNVTQANYVF
-173 HNLAKLHRMPQVNA
+173 HQLKKLRRIPQVNA
-187 PEVIVMQSLYST
+187 PNATQIAALYANHGSVRSLPAVIS
-199 NVGGNYNRLLPK
+199 
-211 IINHPK
+211 HPK
-217 AKNVHGLYAN
+217 ATNVAN
-227 LSPERLAEEREVNI
+227 LFNGATHEALATIQTLDLNYGI
-241 DFSKVTNAA
+241 ITNAA
-250 QLFQVNEGNRHLGIG
+250 QIYVDSGVDTFML
-265 PDHFPITELTAEAG
+265 TEFTAPVSMLHAYWTQADYG
-279 VNMQQMYDFCTRIT
+279 YISNIKGD
-293 GGQSHV
+293 QSGT
-299 KWNVPNATNLMMTFR
+299 KWNIPHVTDISGAFYSCN
-314 EIAATAIDVT
+314 ATAIDVS
-324 GIRTANCTNFGAVFG
+324 GIKTAECTSFDGVFNNT
-339 GCANLRSLDLST
+339 ANLRSLDVSM
-351 WDMSSGENL
+351 WDVSAGESMQWVFSDSGV
-360 RDMFIAAGIEVLDF
+360 EVLNF
-374 SHKRFKEGADLVALC
+374 SHKRFKEGANLVSLC

-408 ADQTNI
+408 ADQTCI
-414 DAYFYELPSLETI
+414 DAYFYNLPSLETI
-427 IGPVSGLHNTVYL
+427 IGPVTGLHNAVYL

-458 ADITDSGR
+458 ADITGSGR
-466 TLGLYLHASAYN
+466 ALGLYLHASAYN

>member
-158 PTLDWPNVTTAGFPF
+158 PTLDWPNVTLANYVF
-173 HNLAKLHRMPQVNA
+173 HQLKKLRRIPQVNA
-187 PEVIVMQSLYST
+187 PNATQIAALYENQGSVRSLPAVIS
-199 NVGGNYNRLLPK
+199 
-211 IINHPK
+211 HPK
-217 AKNVHGLYAN
+217 ATNVAN
-227 LSPERLAEEREVNI
+227 LFNSATHEALATIQTLDLNYGIITDATQIYVDSGVDTFMLTEFTAPVKLLHAYWTQADYGYISNI
-241 DFSKVTNAA
+241 KGD
-250 QLFQVNEGNRHLGIG
+250 
-265 PDHFPITELTAEAG
+265 
-279 VNMQQMYDFCTRIT
+279 
-293 GGQSHV
+293 QSGT
-299 KWNVPNATNLMMTFR
+299 KWNIPHVTDISGAFYSRN
-314 EIAATAIDVT
+314 ATAIDVS
-324 GIRTANCTNFGAVFG
+324 GIKTAECTIFQMAFASAGMEH
-339 GCANLRSLDLST
+339 LDVSM
-351 WDMSSGENL
+351 WDMSAADDAMAVFRDMPNL
-360 RDMFIAAGIEVLDF
+360 RTLDF
-374 SHKRFKEGADLVALC
+374 SHKHFKSGCPIGHLFANC
-389 EDMPR
+389 PK
-394 LRELILTDVDFTNT
+394 LRELILTDVDFTGTT
-408 ADQTNI
+408 ATC
-414 DAYFYELPSLETI
+414 ELPLCNNPALETI
-427 IGPVSGLHNTVYL
+427 IGPVTGIAWDVNL
-440 ADSPLLT
+440 AAASRLT
-447 VESAMVIINGL
+447 AESAMVIINGL
-458 ADITDSGR
+458 AEVNSSSAA
-466 TLGLYLHASAYN
+466 TLTLHASAYN

>member
-20 IDNLTALLRR
+20 IDSLTALLRS
-30 LGTLAE
+30 LGALAE

-110 EVWDESRAT
+110 EVWDESRAK

-158 PTLDWPNVTTAGFPF
+158 PTLDWPNVTLANYVF
-173 HNLAKLHRMPQVNA
+173 HQLKKLRRIPQVNA
-187 PEVIVMQSLYST
+187 PNATQIAALYENQGSVRSLPAVIS
-199 NVGGNYNRLLPK
+199 
-211 IINHPK
+211 HPK
-217 AKNVHGLYAN
+217 ATNVAN
-227 LSPERLAEEREVNI
+227 LFNGATHEALATIQTLDLNYGI
-241 DFSKVTNAA
+241 ITNAA
-250 QLFQVNEGNRHLGIG
+250 QIYRDSGVDTFML
-265 PDHFPITELTAEAG
+265 TEFTAPVKLSHAYWTQADYG
-279 VNMQQMYDFCTRIT
+279 YISNIKGD
-293 GGQSHV
+293 QSGT
-299 KWNVPNATNLMMTFR
+299 KWNIPHVTDISGAFYSCN
-314 EIAATAIDVT
+314 ATAIDVS
-324 GIRTANCTNFGAVFG
+324 GIKTAECTSFDGVFSNT
-339 GCANLRSLDLST
+339 ANLRSLDVSM
-351 WDMSSGENL
+351 WDVSAGESMQWVFSDSGV
-360 RDMFIAAGIEVLDF
+360 EVLNF
-374 SHKRFKEGADLVALC
+374 SHKRFKEGANLVSLC

-408 ADQTNI
+408 ADQTCI

-458 ADITDSGR
+458 ADITGSGR
-466 TLGLYLHASAYN
+466 ALGLYLHASAYN

>member
-101 IDYARTFAA
+101 IDYARTFA
-110 EVWDESRAT
+110 EGWTVGKKT
-119 YSYGNYVRDAQLR
+119 YGSSDINDLKLR

-138 YSAVTQAV
+138 YSEATSVGNL
-146 AIFQGLTNIEYF
+146 FQKATNLEYI
-158 PTLDWPNVTTAGFPF
+158 PTLDWPKVTTASYVFWKT
-173 HNLAKLHRMPQVNA
+173 AKLKRFPQVNA
-187 PEVIVMQSLYST
+187 PEAVNIAALYCIFLEQKAIKHLPPVISHPKAT
-199 NVGGNYNRLLPK
+199 NVGNLFAYLPAAAFDTLQTLDLNYG
-211 IINHPK
+211 IITDATQIYVNSGVDTFMLTEFTAPVK
-217 AKNVHGLYAN
+217 
-227 LSPERLAEEREVNI
+227 LSHAYWTQADYGYISNI
-241 DFSKVTNAA
+241 KGD
-250 QLFQVNEGNRHLGIG
+250 
-265 PDHFPITELTAEAG
+265 
-279 VNMQQMYDFCTRIT
+279 
-293 GGQSHV
+293 QSGT
-299 KWNVPNATNLMMTFR
+299 KWNIPHVTDISGAFYSCN
-314 EIAATAIDVT
+314 ATAIDVS
-324 GIRTANCTNFGAVFG
+324 GIKTAECTSFDFVFSNT
-339 GCANLRSLDLST
+339 ANLRSLDVSM
-351 WDMSSGENL
+351 WDVSAGESMQWVFNDSGV
-360 RDMFIAAGIEVLDF
+360 EVLNF
-374 SHKRFKEGADLVALC
+374 SHKRFKEGANLVSLC

-408 ADQTNI
+408 ADQTCI
-414 DAYFYELPSLETI
+414 DAYFYNLPSLETI
-427 IGPVSGLHNTVYL
+427 IGPVTGLHNAVYL

-458 ADITDSGR
+458 ADITGSGR
-466 TLGLYLHASAYN
+466 ALGLYLHASAYN

>member
-158 PTLDWPNVTTAGFPF
+158 PTLDWPNVTQANYVF
-173 HNLAKLHRMPQVNA
+173 HQLKKLRRIPQVNA
-187 PEVIVMQSLYST
+187 PNATQIAALYANHGSVRSLPAVIS
-199 NVGGNYNRLLPK
+199 
-211 IINHPK
+211 HPK
-217 AKNVHGLYAN
+217 ATNVAN
-227 LSPERLAEEREVNI
+227 LFNGATHEALATIQTLDLNYGI
-241 DFSKVTNAA
+241 ITNAA
-250 QLFQVNEGNRHLGIG
+250 QIYVDSGVDTFMLTEFTAPVNLSHAYWTQADYGYISNIKG
-265 PDHFPITELTAEAG
+265 D
-279 VNMQQMYDFCTRIT
+279 
-293 GGQSHV
+293 QSGT
-299 KWNVPNATNLMMTFR
+299 KWNIPHVTDISGAFYSCN
-314 EIAATAIDVT
+314 ATAIDVS
-324 GIRTANCTNFGAVFG
+324 GIKTAECTSFDGVFNNT
-339 GCANLRSLDLST
+339 ANLRSLDVSM
-351 WDMSSGENL
+351 WDVSAGESMQWVFSDSGV
-360 RDMFIAAGIEVLDF
+360 EVLNF
-374 SHKRFKEGADLVALC
+374 SHKRFKEGANLVSLC

-408 ADQTNI
+408 ADQTCI
-414 DAYFYELPSLETI
+414 DAYFYNLPSLETI
-427 IGPVSGLHNTVYL
+427 IGPVTGLHNAVYL

-458 ADITDSGR
+458 ADITGSGR
-466 TLGLYLHASAYN
+466 ALGLYLHASAYN

>member
-158 PTLDWPNVTTAGFPF
+158 PTLDWPNVTLANYVF
-173 HNLAKLHRMPQVNA
+173 HQLKKLRRIPQVNA
-187 PEVIVMQSLYST
+187 PNATQIAALYANHGSVRSLPAVIS
-199 NVGGNYNRLLPK
+199 
-211 IINHPK
+211 HPK
-217 AKNVHGLYAN
+217 ATNVAN
-227 LSPERLAEEREVNI
+227 LFNGATHEALATIQTLDLNYGI
-241 DFSKVTNAA
+241 ITNAA
-250 QLFQVNEGNRHLGIG
+250 QIYVDSGVDTFMLTEFTAPVKLFHAYWTQADYGYISNIKG
-265 PDHFPITELTAEAG
+265 D
-279 VNMQQMYDFCTRIT
+279 
-293 GGQSHV
+293 QSGT
-299 KWNVPNATNLMMTFR
+299 KWNIPHVTDISGAFYSCN
-314 EIAATAIDVT
+314 ATAIDVS
-324 GIRTANCTNFGAVFG
+324 GIKTAECTSFDGVFNNT
-339 GCANLRSLDLST
+339 ANLRSLDVSM
-351 WDMSSGENL
+351 WDVSAGESMQWVFSDSGV
-360 RDMFIAAGIEVLDF
+360 EVLNF
-374 SHKRFKEGADLVALC
+374 SHKRFKEGANLVSLC
-389 EDMPR
+389 VDMPR
-394 LRELILTDVDFTNT
+394 LRELKLTDVDFSNT
-408 ADQTNI
+408 ADQTCI
-414 DAYFYELPSLETI
+414 DAYFYNLPSLETI
-427 IGPVSGLHNTVYL
+427 IGPVTGLHNAVYL

-458 ADITDSGR
+458 ADITGSGR
-466 TLGLYLHASAYN
+466 ALGLYLHASAYN

>member
-158 PTLDWPNVTTAGFPF
+158 PTLDWPNVTLANYVF
-173 HNLAKLHRMPQVNA
+173 HQLKKLRRIPQVNA
-187 PEVIVMQSLYST
+187 PNATQIAALYANHGSVRSLPAVIS
-199 NVGGNYNRLLPK
+199 
-211 IINHPK
+211 HPK
-217 AKNVHGLYAN
+217 ATNVAN
-227 LSPERLAEEREVNI
+227 LFNGATHEALATIQTLDLNYGI
-241 DFSKVTNAA
+241 ITNAA
-250 QLFQVNEGNRHLGIG
+250 QIYVNSGVDTFML
-265 PDHFPITELTAEAG
+265 TEFTAPVKLSHAYWTQADYG
-279 VNMQQMYDFCTRIT
+279 YISNIKGD
-293 GGQSHV
+293 QSGT
-299 KWNVPNATNLMMTFR
+299 KWNIPHVTDISGAFYSCN
-314 EIAATAIDVT
+314 ATAIDVS
-324 GIRTANCTNFGAVFG
+324 GIKTAECTSFDSVFNNT
-339 GCANLRSLDLST
+339 ANLRSLDVSM
-351 WDMSSGENL
+351 WDVSAGESMQWVFGDSGV
-360 RDMFIAAGIEVLDF
+360 EVLNF
-374 SHKRFKEGADLVALC
+374 SHKRFKEGANLVALC

-408 ADQTNI
+408 ADQTCI

-466 TLGLYLHASAYN
+466 TLGLYLHSKVYD

-491 GWRVVKNA
+491 GWRVARQ

>member
-110 EVWDESRAT
+110 EVWDESRAK

-138 YSAVTQAV
+138 YTAVTQAV

-158 PTLDWPNVTTAGFPF
+158 PTLDWPNVTQANYVF
-173 HNLAKLHRMPQVNA
+173 HQLKKLRRIPQVNA
-187 PEVIVMQSLYST
+187 PNATQIAALYANHGSVRSFPAVIS
-199 NVGGNYNRLLPK
+199 
-211 IINHPK
+211 HPK
-217 AKNVHGLYAN
+217 ATNVAN
-227 LSPERLAEEREVNI
+227 LFNGATHEALATIQTLDLNYGI
-241 DFSKVTNAA
+241 ITDAA
-250 QLFQVNEGNRHLGIG
+250 QIYVNSGVDTFMLTEFTAPVKLFHAYWTQADYGYISNIKG
-265 PDHFPITELTAEAG
+265 D
-279 VNMQQMYDFCTRIT
+279 
-293 GGQSHV
+293 QSGT
-299 KWNVPNATNLMMTFR
+299 KWNIPHVTDISGAFYSCN
-314 EIAATAIDVT
+314 ATAIDVS
-324 GIRTANCTNFGAVFG
+324 GIKTAECTSFDGVFNNT
-339 GCANLRSLDLST
+339 ANLRSLDVSM
-351 WDMSSGENL
+351 WDVSAGESMQWVFSDSGV
-360 RDMFIAAGIEVLDF
+360 EVLNF
-374 SHKRFKEGADLVALC
+374 SHKRFKEGANLVSLC
-389 EDMPR
+389 VDMPR

-408 ADQTNI
+408 ADQTCI
-414 DAYFYELPSLETI
+414 DAYFYNLPSLETI
-427 IGPVSGLHNTVYL
+427 IGPVTGLHNAVYL

-458 ADITDSGR
+458 AEVNSSSAA
-466 TLGLYLHASAYN
+466 TLTLHASAYN